1 MDGCQAWA
9 GAWPA
14 HEEGQVSWCEGWLRG
29 WPANKDGQV
38 SGCVEKNGRA
48 ACIRRWPGVGVWH
61 EGWADGACGPA
72 SERGQVASGWVRGWA
87 SGQARGWARGWASGS
102 ASMGQLCPTCWNRW
116 CRSWCRMT
124 MGAPPLRELLMNGNV
139 MYGLSMLALM
149 ARRARWIT
157 TYQCNFSQI
166 RR

>member
-14 HEEGQVSWCEGWLRG
+14 HEEGRVSWCEGWLRG
-29 WPANKDGQV
+29 WPANEDGQV
-38 SGCVEKNGRA
+38 SGCGVKNGRA
-48 ACIRRWPGVGVWH
+48 ACIRRWPGVGVWC
-61 EGWADGACGPA
+61 EGWTDGVYGPA
-72 SERGQVASGWVRGWA
+72 SEQGQVAS
-87 SGQARGWARGWASGS
+87 GWASGS
-102 ASMGQLCPTCWNRW
+102 ASMGWLCPTCWNRW

-124 MGAPPLRELLMNGNV
+124 MGAPPLQELLMNGNV

-149 ARRARWIT
+149 AHRARWIT
-157 TYQCNFSQI
+157 MYQCNFSQI